1 MFEGEDIDNLDE
13 ELPEGESNN
22 RTFVIIAAVLGGCI
36 LLSAV
41 LGGVLFLRARNATAQ
56 QNQAA
61 QETQVAQ
68 GVQINQA
75 LTQTFDANLALTPL
89 TTATA
94 TITNT
99 PVIQVAGTESAA
111 LNTPDPLTATVA
123 AALTQAAVA
132 QLTVTGLP
140 TTTALPV
147 SGFADE
153 AGLPGL
159 VMVTFALVLV
169 IFLARR
175 LRVSPS
181 AR

>member
-1 MFEGEDIDNLDE
+1 MFQGEDIDNLDE
-13 ELPEGESNN
+13 ELPEGESSN
-22 RTFVIIAAVLGGCI
+22 RTFTIIAAVMGGCI

-41 LGGVLFLRARNATAQ
+41 LGGVLFVRNRNQVAQQNATAE
-56 QNQAA
+56 AA
-61 QETQVAQ
+61 RVAQ
-68 GVQINQA
+68 GVQIDQG
-75 LTQTFDANLALTPL
+75 LTQKAVDDALSQVPLA
-89 TTATA
+89 TT

-99 PVIQVAGTESAA
+99 PVIQVATTEPAQLA
-111 LNTPDPLTATVA
+111 DPLTVTVA
-123 AALTQAAVA
+123 AALTQAANA

-140 TTTALPV
+140 TTTALPT

-169 IFLARR
+169 ILLARR
-175 LRVSPS
+175 LRTSPA